1 MLLPRVLTAVIG
13 IPAIVLLVHIGA
25 FPYAAFVFTI
35 IALCLYEY
43 YLLMKMGG
51 KPVQGPTLFAVG
63 LALPAALW
71 FDRFSAA
78 QAGGDNYAGAVI
90 TLAVMAP
97 LIYEIFSGKKYLERI
112 GFTLL
117 GVFMISWCLFH
128 LIALRDVRPD
138 GEALTFML
146 LVTVWVMDT
155 AAYAIGKW
163 AGKNQLSTISPK
175 KTWEGAAAGFVSAVL
190 MALLCRAMMKEPVG
204 LLFAVTAGVLIGV
217 FGQLSDIAESMIKR
231 AAGAKD
237 SSSLLP
243 GHGGV
248 LDRFDSY
255 IFLAPAIYY
264 LTVYA
269 R

>member
-13 IPAIVLLVHIGA
+13 IPVVALLIHLGGL
-25 FPYAAFVFTI
+25 PYAAFVFTI
-35 IALCLYEY
+35 IALSLYEY

-51 KPVQGPTLFAVG
+51 KPVQGPVLFVLG
-63 LALPAALW
+63 LLLPATIF
-71 FDRFSAA
+71 FDNYSVA
-78 QAGGDNYAGAVI
+78 QAGGDNFAGSAV
-90 TLAVMAP
+90 TLTVIATLV
-97 LIYEIFSGKKYLERI
+97 YEIFSRKKYLERI

-117 GVFMISWCLFH
+117 GLFMVSWCMCH
-128 LIALRDVRPD
+128 LIPLRNIRPD

-146 LVTVWVMDT
+146 IVTVWVMDT
-155 AAYAIGKW
+155 AAYAIGRFF
-163 AGKNQLSTISPK
+163 GKRQLSTISPK
-175 KTWEGAAAGFVSAVL
+175 KTWEGALAGFAGAILMTLLFRGFMNDTVSVA
-190 MALLCRAMMKEPVG
+190 
-204 LLFAVTAGVLIGV
+204 FAVTAGVLIGI

-237 SSSLLP
+237 SSNLLP
-243 GHGGV
+243 GHGGI

-255 IFLAPAIYY
+255 IFLAPVIYY

>member
-13 IPAIVLLVHIGA
+13 IPVVLSLIHLGGL
-25 FPYAAFVFTI
+25 PYAAFVFTI
-35 IALCLYEY
+35 IVLALYEY

-51 KPVQGPTLFAVG
+51 KPVQGPTLFTLG
-63 LALPAALW
+63 LILPAAL
-71 FDRFSAA
+71 FLDHYSSA
-78 QAGGDNYAGAVI
+78 QAGGDNFAGSVVTLTVI
-90 TLAVMAP
+90 SA
-97 LIYEIFSGKKYLERI
+97 LIYEIFSRKKYLERV

-117 GVFMISWCLFH
+117 GLFMISWCLFH
-128 LIALRDVRPD
+128 LIALRDIRPD

-146 LVTVWVMDT
+146 IVTVWVMDT
-155 AAYAIGKW
+155 AAYAFGRFFGK
-163 AGKNQLSTISPK
+163 KQLSTISPK
-175 KTWEGAAAGFVSAVL
+175 KTWEGALAGFASAIL
-190 MALLCRAMMKEPVG
+190 TALLFRAFMKEPVSV
-204 LLFAVTAGVLIGV
+204 LFAATSGVLIGV

-255 IFLAPAIYY
+255 IFLAPVIYY
-264 LTVYA
+264 LTVYS

>member
-13 IPAIVLLVHIGA
+13 IPVVALLIHLGSL
-25 FPYAAFVFTI
+25 PYAAFVFTI
-35 IALCLYEY
+35 IALSLYEY

-51 KPVQGPTLFAVG
+51 KPVQGPVLFTLG
-63 LALPAALW
+63 LALPAALF
-71 FDRFSAA
+71 FDHYSAA
-78 QAGGDNYAGAVI
+78 QAGGDNFAGAAVTLTVI
-90 TLAVMAP
+90 ATLV
-97 LIYEIFSGKKYLERI
+97 YEIFSEKKYLERI

-117 GVFMISWCLFH
+117 GLFMVSWCMFH
-128 LIALRDVRPD
+128 LVSLRNIRPD

-146 LVTVWVMDT
+146 IVTVWVMDT
-155 AAYAIGKW
+155 AAYAFGRFFGK
-163 AGKNQLSTISPK
+163 KQLSTISPK
-175 KTWEGAAAGFVSAVL
+175 KTWEGAAAGFVSAIL
-190 MALLCRAMMKEPVG
+190 MTLLFRVFMKDTVG
-204 LLFAVTAGVLIGV
+204 PAFAVTAGVLIGV

-237 SSSLLP
+237 SSNLLP
-243 GHGGV
+243 GHGGI

-255 IFLAPAIYY
+255 IFLAPIIYY

>member
-1 MLLPRVLTAVIG
+1 MLLF
-13 IPAIVLLVHIGA
+13 VHTGGLA
-25 FPYAAFVFTI
+25 YAAFIFTI
-35 IALCLYEY
+35 ITLALYEY

-51 KPVQGPTLFAVG
+51 KPVQGPTLFIVG

-78 QAGGDNYAGAVI
+78 QAGGDNFAGTVI
-90 TLAVMAP
+90 TLAVIAP
-97 LIYEIFSGKKYLERI
+97 LLYEIFSQKKYLERV

-128 LIALRDVRPD
+128 LVALRDVRPD

-146 LVTVWVMDT
+146 LATVWVMDT
-155 AAYAIGKW
+155 AAYAFGKW
-163 AGKNQLSTISPK
+163 AGKKQLSTISPK

-190 MALLCRAMMKEPVG
+190 MALLSRALMSEPVS

-237 SSSLLP
+237 SSNLLP

-255 IFLAPAIYY
+255 IFLAPVIYY